1 MTAISQTTF
10 SNVSLYEWKD
20 LYFDW
25 NFTEISSNVPNWQD
39 MSVLFQLMAWHRT
52 GSKPLL
58 EPMLTQ
64 FTDAYTLHL
73 GGGGGGGVELTTIW
87 GDWSKLDIGHIT
99 FEYPM
104 SKIRHKKC
112 ECRKCRQLAPSN
124 VWFHS
129 SFQTLYTRMPSG
141 QHLATSCVNFEVMA
155 ILWKTEYQRTEE
167 IGLLIAPPAPFTN
180 TD

>member
-10 SNVSLYEWKD
+10 SNVSICEWKD

-64 FTDAYTLHL
+64 FTEAY
-73 GGGGGGGVELTTIW
+73 ELTTIW

-112 ECRKCRQLAPSN
+112 ECRKCRHSYNDVSQKQLAPSN
-124 VWFHS
+124 VWFYS
-129 SFQTLYTRMPSG
+129 SFQTLYSRMPSG
-141 QHLATSCVNFEVMA
+141 QHPATSCVNFEVMA